1 MKKILLIISII
12 FYLSSCGFQNNNDL
26 TKAKNELLSQK
37 NTNTSIL
44 NKDENIDKNMDKSED
59 KDLFK
64 KDTSIPE
71 LSKDK
76 ILTWTINKQEKS
88 STWELNKNQVSYK
101 IEELT
106 KKQFIKIDN
115 LDSKLANILSGI
127 EITWKTIWNVDK
139 ITVRFENKTSG
150 FPIDNYTLGQFKPW
164 DKTFIYRAKWE
175 FKVLDYWENDYLFE
189 AYSSWEV
196 SKTKLIINI
205 PNNIDN
211 QNINET
217 KDIKNLDNDISYQ
230 KKIIWNSWS
239 SIYLSFPSSPVF
251 WEPLNVWTDTITYSN
266 IDNLTIKRD
275 IFSSWSINCNN
286 ITDFLRQRL
295 NTWFYWN
302 TCRDIIKDKWISVYV
317 LKFDN
322 DTYTYE
328 KKYID
333 FNHWLVWDY
342 ILKTWIKADKENIK
356 TDISKV
362 NSELKQTNKDETISY
377 QNYPKLKIVDKLFKD
392 IVR

>member
-1 MKKILLIISII
+1 MKKIFLIISII
-12 FYLSSCGFQNNNDL
+12 LYLSSCSFQSNNDL
-26 TKAKNELLSQK
+26 TKAKKELLSQK
-37 NTNTSIL
+37 NIDTSIS
-44 NKDENIDKNMDKSED
+44 NKDEE

-64 KDTSIPE
+64 KDTSVPE
-71 LSKDK
+71 LNKDE
-76 ILTWTINKQEKS
+76 ILTWTIDKQEKTF
-88 STWELNKNQVSYK
+88 TWKIQKNKVTYK
-101 IEELT
+101 IEDLT
-106 KKQFIKIDN
+106 QKQFIKIDN

-139 ITVRFENKTSG
+139 IIVRFENKTSDY
-150 FPIDNYTLGQFKPW
+150 PIDNYTLGQFKPW
-164 DKTFIYRAKWE
+164 DKTFVYRAKWE

-205 PNNIDN
+205 PNNIDKQKSSETEDN
-211 QNINET
+211 Q
-217 KDIKNLDNDISYQ
+217 NLDNNISYQ

-239 SIYLSFPSSPVF
+239 SIYLSFPSSSTF

-266 IDNLTIKRD
+266 IDNLTIKREK
-275 IFSSWSINCNN
+275 FSSGWLNCDN
-286 ITDFLRQRL
+286 ITDFLKQKL

-328 KKYID
+328 KKYFD
-333 FNHWLVWDY
+333 LNHWLVWDY
-342 ILKTWIKADKENIK
+342 ILKTWIKADKQDIK
-356 TDISKV
+356 SDIAKV
-362 NSELKQTNKDETISY
+362 NSQLKITNKDSIISY
-377 QNYPKLKIVDKLFKD
+377 QNYPELKIVDKLFYE